1 MDIESVIEDIE
12 KLQEFSENQFEKF
25 QSNFLAVRAAERLLE
40 IIGEAVNQIGKIDE
54 SIKIKNSNEIIGLR
68 NKIVHAY
75 DSIDPALLWGIIVLD
90 IKPLKE
96 DIERL
101 RKNSRQQ
108 RIYSIPFPHSHT
120 SIPEKVIKL

>member
-1 MDIESVIEDIE
+1 MQRNKILKYLLDIESVIEDIE

-25 QSNFLAVRAAERLLE
+25 QSNFIAVRAAERLLE

-75 DSIDPALLWGIIVLD
+75 DSIDPALLWGIIVHD

-101 RKNSRQQ
+101 RNEQ
-108 RIYSIPFPHSHT
+108 
-120 SIPEKVIKL
+120 